1 MNSFLHLRSPLYL
14 SKSILSQEKL
24 KSKYYFELPLNI
36 LTTLAY
42 NVRIGE
48 NATERKTM
56 KKKRKNEFLLAIVSY
71 FAVCILD
78 LTLTYIATPNLYLE
92 GNPLIS
98 YFNIGWGGLISIN
111 LLTFAFYVAI
121 AYYAF
126 VGYTPP
132 VSKETNIRRYLADI
146 NYGDPDKTVP
156 MMWKLPK
163 FWAPQ
168 IACLCW
174 SIALALPVSRLIIV
188 FEWLLL
194 ILRIRAQ
201 PFFAFVALFP
211 GGRID
216 LFVAI
221 ILAWILSFVWI
232 QREFKKNLIN
242 IQNAQE

>member
-1 MNSFLHLRSPLYL
+1 M
-14 SKSILSQEKL
+14 
-24 KSKYYFELPLNI
+24 
-36 LTTLAY
+36 
-42 NVRIGE
+42 
-48 NATERKTM
+48 
-56 KKKRKNEFLLAIVSY
+56 KRKRKKEFLLASASY
-71 FAVCILD
+71 LAVCILD

-132 VSKETNIRRYLADI
+132 ESKETNIRRYLADI

-156 MMWKLPK
+156 MMWKPPK
-163 FWAPQ
+163 NWGPQ

-194 ILRIRAQ
+194 ILRIRAHA
-201 PFFAFVALFP
+201 FFSFVALFP

-216 LFVAI
+216 FFLAILF
-221 ILAWILSFVWI
+221 AWILSFVWI
-232 QREFKKNLIN
+232 QREFKKNLKKIESS
-242 IQNAQE
+242 QE